1 MKVFDYLFYKL
12 YRAAQ
17 KSSVKEISAWA
28 ASVFTGALI
37 GINIT
42 VLSAFLAKFDIAPF
56 ILSSKKQAVWYM
68 VVIIFVSIVLFLLKD
83 RYKTVVERYSSETER
98 SRIRG
103 SVIVWTYVILSF
115 LMIFVVAFFRPG
127 KI

>member
-12 YRAAQ
+12 YRAAK
-17 KSSVKEISAWA
+17 KSSIKEISVWA
-28 ASVFTGALI
+28 ATVFTGALI

-56 ILSSKKQAVWYM
+56 ILSSKKHAAWFM
-68 VVIIFVSIVLFLLKD
+68 VAIIFVSIAFFLLKE
-83 RYKTVVERYSSETER
+83 RYKTVVERYSTETER

-103 SVIVWTYVILSF
+103 NVIVWTYVILSF